1 MNFTKDGIY
10 SCGTLRSNRVGFPTD
25 LTPHVK
31 KRLKSRSDFM
41 VRQCKSAKSDDWL
54 RNRKQSNRLSVTMW
68 QDNRPVVVASTNCD
82 PTQATHVQ
90 HRLKDGSRTSI
101 PCPSSIFLYNK
112 YMDGVD
118 NNDQLRGYYSVRTKG
133 NKSYKYIWWFVFDVA
148 VTNMYILAKHH
159 SPASIKSV
167 KQFRASL
174 ASAIISNYNSR
185 KQRGRS
191 VSSATPSHCFLFRP
205 LSEKSR
211 EKRSMSLLLSH
222 EEKTA

>member
-1 MNFTKDGIY
+1 MVANGNNEEVVDEEIMDTIDDETNNGVGNEKEGMTKERWTKKKMMRMNTKEMM
-10 SCGTLRSNRVGFPTD
+10 
-25 LTPHVK
+25 K
-31 KRLKSRSDFM
+31 KVIMR
-41 VRQCKSAKSDDWL
+41 
-54 RNRKQSNRLSVTMW
+54 MW
-68 QDNRPVVVASTNCD
+68 MKVMS
-82 PTQATHVQ
+82 
-90 HRLKDGSRTSI
+90 DGSRTSI

-112 YMDGVD
+112 YMSGVD
-118 NNDQLRGYYSVRTKG
+118 NNDQPRGYYSVRTKG
-133 NKSYKYIWWFVFDVA
+133 KKSYKYIWWFVFDVA

-191 VSSATPSHCFLFRP
+191 VSSATPSHRFLFRS